1 VAIRLDHLMWG
12 APSLEVGMAEA
23 ERLFGVAPAPGGSH
37 QGLGTCNA
45 LLSLGQ
51 APSGQAVYL
60 EVIAPDPEQDV
71 TDNLAGRLATLDEP
85 GLITWAASAPALQ
98 ELAGRAAAL
107 ELVVR
112 GPIPTRRA
120 TPDGGML
127 EWELLFL
134 GGHRFGPLVPF
145 FIDWLESPHPATTNP
160 LAGTFGRLE
169 IRSPEASAL
178 NDVFD
183 GLGIDARAEQADEPG
198 LAAHIETGRGTVTL
212 QSAPEARSWTL

>member
-1 VAIRLDHLMWG
+1 MAIGLDHLMWG

-37 QGLGTCNA
+37 PGLGTCNA

-51 APSGQAVYL
+51 AVYL
-60 EVIAPDPEQDV
+60 EIIAPDPEQEV

-127 EWELLFL
+127 EWELLFV

-160 LAGTFGRLE
+160 VAGTFQRLE

-178 NDVFD
+178 NVIFE
-183 GLGIDARAEQADEPG
+183 GLGVDARAEQANEPG
-198 LAAHIETGRGTVTL
+198 LAAHIETGRGAVTL
-212 QSAPEARSWTL
+212 APAPEAGSWAL